1 MLQPPKTLSSS
12 HHLAA
17 IVRVRVGTKAEVY
30 DAEKHLKEKS
40 ERYNPVLQAEEE
52 LLKFLLGCLADRN
65 SPRN

>member
-17 IVRVRVGTKAEVY
+17 IVRVGTKAEVY
-30 DAEKHLKEKS
+30 DAEKHLKEMS
-40 ERYNPVLQAEEE
+40 ERYNPVLRAEEE